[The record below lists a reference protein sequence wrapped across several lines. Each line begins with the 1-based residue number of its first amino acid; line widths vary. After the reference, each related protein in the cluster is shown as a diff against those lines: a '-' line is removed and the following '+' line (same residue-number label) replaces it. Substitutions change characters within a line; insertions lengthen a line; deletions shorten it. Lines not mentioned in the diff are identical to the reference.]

1 MPDLSLLVPVAI
13 IGIIWL
19 GYRTK
24 RAVSEY

>member
-13 IGIIWL
+13 LGVVWL
-19 GYRTK
+19 WFRAK